1 MTSLICKGDKLAAVT
16 IAKDREYLART
27 LKAAKM
33 AVENGERVATRWMQV
48 VEPQIGRLTQLLNIL
63 NDERIPDGSPIELAD
78 SSDFS
83 HEQVLIDDKAA

>member
-1 MTSLICKGDKLAAVT
+1 
-16 IAKDREYLART
+16 
-27 LKAAKM
+27 M